1 MDRLSE
7 WSTKQEIADYLRMS
21 IRTLERRI
29 SAGLLRARKDGHLV
43 RIRREWVAEY
53 ERMLEQTSL
62 T

>member
-7 WSTKQEIADYLRMS
+7 WSTKQEIAEYLRLS

-43 RIRREWVAEY
+43 RIKKEWVQEY
-53 ERMLEQTSL
+53 ERMLQQAS
-62 T
+62 